1 MIYLA
6 LGSDSLLVL
15 SRCGLLDVENFVVDA
30 VRSGLEAVVG
40 LLGGRE
46 GDEAEPTEIEKS
58 LMNLRFQAKFSP
70 H

>member
-1 MIYLA
+1 MRRQPFKIELEP
-6 LGSDSLLVL
+6 SLEIA
-15 SRCGLLDVENFVVDA
+15 ENFVVDA

-46 GDEAEPTEIEKS
+46 GDEAEPTEREKS